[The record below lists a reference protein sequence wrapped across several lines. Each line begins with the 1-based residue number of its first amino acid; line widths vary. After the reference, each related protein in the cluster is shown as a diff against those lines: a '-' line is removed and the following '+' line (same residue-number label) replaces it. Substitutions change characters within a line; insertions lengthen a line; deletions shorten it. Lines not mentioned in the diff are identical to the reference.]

1 MVTSEDD
8 SGKGQMGKRD
18 ESARAAVPAA
28 RADSSGGGAIA
39 VSDGAGTDAAPPASV
54 PAPRRPEPSEPA
66 AAASRQQQAQTGS
79 AGAAAPQAPAANA
92 AAAGD
97 AARSAASPAT
107 SAPGPPAKLHEAVP
121 AKKPADEF
129 DPMGWEVPVICK
141 DCEKGFKVPHR
152 HFQVGVVFHCPHC
165 HGSYVPKMTMHQM
178 VRDTFETFYGRR
190 KREREK
196 FTRSGGNEATFKRKQ
211 ENELEEFQKRL
222 DQLAHEMRPAGKL
235 VRPKGIGAMFT

>member
-8 SGKGQMGKRD
+8 RGKGPMGKQD
-18 ESARAAVPAA
+18 E
-28 RADSSGGGAIA
+28 SSGGEASAAGD
-39 VSDGAGTDAAPPASV
+39 SAGTDAAPPASV
-54 PAPRRPEPSEPA
+54 PAPARASAAAPSEPA
-66 AAASRQQQAQTGS
+66 VAASRQQQAQTGS
-79 AGAAAPQAPAANA
+79 AGAAAPKAPAANA
-92 AAAGD
+92 
-97 AARSAASPAT
+97 
-107 SAPGPPAKLHEAVP
+107 SAPAPPAKPHEAVP

-141 DCEKGFKVPHR
+141 DCERGFKVPYR

-190 KREREK
+190 KREREE
-196 FTRSGGNEATFKRKQ
+196 FAGSGGNEAAFKRKQ
-211 ENELEEFQKRL
+211 EKELEEFHRRL
-222 DQLAHEMRPAGKL
+222 DRLAHEMRPAGKL

>member
-1 MVTSEDD
+1 
-8 SGKGQMGKRD
+8 MGKQD
-18 ESARAAVPAA
+18 ESAGAAGTTAP
-28 RADSSGGGAIA
+28 ADSPGGEASAAG
-39 VSDGAGTDAAPPASV
+39 DGAGTDAGGTASV
-54 PAPRRPEPSEPA
+54 PAPRPTLARASAAAPSEPA

-79 AGAAAPQAPAANA
+79 AGAAVPQALAANAAA

-97 AARSAASPAT
+97 AALRAASPAT
-107 SAPGPPAKLHEAVP
+107 SAPAPPAKPHEAVP

-141 DCEKGFKVPHR
+141 DCDKGFKVPYR

-190 KREREK
+190 KREREE
-196 FTRSGGNEATFKRKQ
+196 FARSGGNEAAFKRKQ
-211 ENELEEFQKRL
+211 EKELEEFHKRL
-222 DQLAHEMRPAGKL
+222 DRLAHEMRPAGKL

>member
-1 MVTSEDD
+1 MVASDEDR
-8 SGKGQMGKRD
+8 GKGPETARD
-18 ESARAAVPAA
+18 EPAGAAGTAAPAG
-28 RADSSGGGAIA
+28 SSGSEATA
-39 VSDGAGTDAAPPASV
+39 ASDGAGMDAAPAASI
-54 PAPRRPEPSEPA
+54 PAPRPA
-66 AAASRQQQAQTGS
+66 PPR
-79 AGAAAPQAPAANA
+79 
-92 AAAGD
+92 
-97 AARSAASPAT
+97 
-107 SAPGPPAKLHEAVP
+107 PAKPHEAVP

-141 DCEKGFKVPHR
+141 DCDKGFKVPYR

-190 KREREK
+190 KREREE
-196 FTRSGGNEATFKRKQ
+196 FASSGGDEAAFNRKQ
-211 ENELEEFQKRL
+211 EKELEEFHKRL

>member
-8 SGKGQMGKRD
+8 RGKGPMGKQD
-18 ESARAAVPAA
+18 E
-28 RADSSGGGAIA
+28 SSGGEASAAGD
-39 VSDGAGTDAAPPASV
+39 SAGTDAAPPASV
-54 PAPRRPEPSEPA
+54 PAPARASAAAPSEPA
-66 AAASRQQQAQTGS
+66 VAASRQQQAQTGS
-79 AGAAAPQAPAANA
+79 AGAAAPKAPAANA
-92 AAAGD
+92 
-97 AARSAASPAT
+97 
-107 SAPGPPAKLHEAVP
+107 SAPAPPAKPHEAVP

-141 DCEKGFKVPHR
+141 DCERGFKVPYR

-190 KREREK
+190 KREREE
-196 FTRSGGNEATFKRKQ
+196 FAGSGGNEAAFKRKQ
-211 ENELEEFQKRL
+211 EKELEEFHKRL
-222 DQLAHEMRPAGKL
+222 DRLAHEMRPAGKL

>member
-8 SGKGQMGKRD
+8 RGKGPMRKQEG
-18 ESARAAVPAA
+18 AGGAPVPPAP
-28 RADSSGGGAIA
+28 ADISSGEASA
-39 VSDGAGTDAAPPASV
+39 ASAGAGTDAAPPASV
-54 PAPRRPEPSEPA
+54 PAPRPTLARATAAAPSEPA

-79 AGAAAPQAPAANA
+79 TGAAASQ
-92 AAAGD
+92 
-97 AARSAASPAT
+97 AT
-107 SAPGPPAKLHEAVP
+107 SALAPPAKPHEAVP
-121 AKKPADEF
+121 AKKPPDEF

-141 DCEKGFKVPHR
+141 DCERGFKVPYR

-190 KREREK
+190 KREREE
-196 FTRSGGNEATFKRKQ
+196 FAGSGGNEAAFKRKQ
-211 ENELEEFQKRL
+211 EKELEEFHKRL
-222 DQLAHEMRPAGKL
+222 DRLAHEMRPAGKL

>member
-1 MVTSEDD
+1 M
-8 SGKGQMGKRD
+8 
-18 ESARAAVPAA
+18 
-28 RADSSGGGAIA
+28 
-39 VSDGAGTDAAPPASV
+39 
-54 PAPRRPEPSEPA
+54 
-66 AAASRQQQAQTGS
+66 GS
-79 AGAAAPQAPAANA
+79 AGVAAPKAPAASA
-92 AAAGD
+92 AEGVAGD

-107 SAPGPPAKLHEAVP
+107 APRAKPHEAVP

-141 DCEKGFKVPHR
+141 DCEKGFKVPYR

-190 KREREK
+190 KREREE
-196 FTRSGGNEATFKRKQ
+196 FASSGRDDAAFKRKQ
-211 ENELEEFQKRL
+211 EKELEEFHKRL
-222 DQLAHEMRPAGKL
+222 DRLAHEMRPAGKL

>member
-54 PAPRRPEPSEPA
+54 PAPRRPEPSKPA
-66 AAASRQQQAQTGS
+66 AAAS
-79 AGAAAPQAPAANA
+79 APA
-92 AAAGD
+92 
-97 AARSAASPAT
+97 
-107 SAPGPPAKLHEAVP
+107 PPAKPHEAGP
-121 AKKPADEF
+121 AKKPAYEF

-141 DCEKGFKVPHR
+141 DCERGFKVPYR

-211 ENELEEFQKRL
+211 EKELEEFQKRL